1 VASEHQRL
9 SRRAFMGESLLASGA
24 GAVAGLGLEGLAA
37 DARAAQPPAHPSAGT
52 PHKGLPCGTIGKL
65 KISRLIC
72 GGNLFAG
79 SAHSRNLIYV
89 AALMQKYFTPEKIMD
104 TLELCEANGVNTAVM
119 RCDQHIIGVLDRY
132 RKERGGKIQWIA
144 QTYPTATELTNVKLA
159 IDNGAVA
166 VFPQGGVGDQLVG
179 AGKLDALGKVISF
192 GRQNGL
198 AAGVGSHSLD
208 TPKAV
213 EKHGLA
219 PDFYFKTCNNV
230 GYNSQEPREIAE
242 FMKTVQRPWIAFK
255 VLGAGVVK
263 PRDGFSL
270 ALGMGADFMA
280 VGMFDFQVQEDVKI
294 VAELLSGDLKRQRPW
309 RS

>member
-1 VASEHQRL
+1 VASENERL

-24 GAVAGLGLEGLAA
+24 GAVAGLGLEGLAVH
-37 DARAAQPPAHPSAGT
+37 ARAAEAPAHPAAHT
-52 PHKGLPCGTIGKL
+52 PAKPLPTGTIGKL

-89 AALMQKYFTPEKIMD
+89 AALMQQYFTPERIMD
-104 TLELCEANGVNTAVM
+104 TLELCEASGINAAVM
-119 RCDQHIIGVLDRY
+119 RCDQHIIGVLNRY

-144 QTYPTATELTNVKLA
+144 QTYPTATDTTNVKLA

-166 VFPQGGVGDQLVG
+166 AFPQGGVGDQLVG
-179 AGKLDALGKVISF
+179 AGRLDAMGKVLSF
-192 GRQNGL
+192 IRQNGL

-219 PDFYFKTCNNV
+219 PDFYFKTFNSV
-230 GYNSQEPREIAE
+230 GYNSQQPQEIAD
-242 FMKTVQRPWIAFK
+242 FMKTVERPWIAFK

-270 ALGMGADFMA
+270 ALSMGADFLT
-280 VGMFDFQVQEDVKI
+280 VGMFDFQVKEDVKI
-294 VAELLSGDLKRQRPW
+294 VTELLAGKLERQRPW

>member
-1 VASEHQRL
+1 MASENERL
-9 SRRAFMGESLLASGA
+9 SRRAFMGDSLLASGA
-24 GAVAGLGLEGLAA
+24 GVVAGLSLEGLAGH
-37 DARAAQPPAHPSAGT
+37 ARAAEAPTPPAADVPA
-52 PHKGLPCGTIGKL
+52 KALPCGTIGKL

-89 AALMQKYFTPEKIMD
+89 SALMQHYFTPERIMD
-104 TLELCEANGVNTAVM
+104 TLELCEASGINAGVM
-119 RCDQHIIGVLDRY
+119 RCDQHIIGVLNRY

-144 QTYPTATELTNVKLA
+144 QTYPTASELSNVKLA
-159 IDNGAVA
+159 IDNGAAA
-166 VFPQGGVGDQLVG
+166 VFPQGGVGDQLVS
-179 AGKLDALGKVISF
+179 AGRLDALGKVIAF
-192 GRQNGL
+192 VRQNGL
-198 AAGVGSHSLD
+198 AAGVGSHSID

-213 EKHGLA
+213 EQHGLA
-219 PDFYFKTCNNV
+219 PDFYFKTFNSV
-230 GYNSQEPREIAE
+230 GYNSQQPQEIAD

-270 ALGMGADFMA
+270 ALSMGADFLT
-280 VGMFDFQVQEDVKI
+280 VGMFDFQVKEDVKI
-294 VAELLSGDLKRQRPW
+294 VVELLAGDLQRQRPW